1 MNETIGVKGGR
12 NDRRRRMLITKKMKE
27 KLELYYKEQK
37 EKEFK
42 ELEKKVKLQQKL
54 TALVA
59 IPIAAVGQ
67 VYETIT
73 NDPEKKKELL
83 LKEAIELIEK
93 ENMFSESDKKEIIQA
108 LKSGNIFSLNEE
120 LLGKLG
126 LSFGSTKQ
134 VAELDLTEFNKEKE
148 EASLETKEAVL
159 SVVEITLEEKEHK
172 LFPEEKQSQVENL
185 TPETEIKAGIKPND
199 TFDEKLDKLKNHK
212 IIEEYE
218 HELKDVR
225 KDLRELM
232 FEYNVISEEADNVYD
247 SKEAEVLLD
256 RLNAIIKKIEEL
268 KSRLNIE
275 DIDKYDDNYLYV
287 LVSDYIEEFK
297 NKKFVSDIKDS
308 ALYVMISEK
317 LNELDHKKDT
327 LQTKIDNKKTSLEL
341 DENRL
346 EEIKDKYYN
355 FEKFNKDIQKF
366 QENQDKLLEE
376 IKDKMSKAVTVQ
388 ERVEAQ
394 VAGMHRQSR
403 NLLALMGASLMLPG
417 ARTARGLATMAA
429 SYLYFMRNMMQ
440 PNVRTRTLRTIKVE
454 DYHKEIESSINEQ
467 DNVENLL
474 KKTSKQIDLTIKEVE
489 KEFKEYLDHIPECRE
504 LLANLEKI
512 KQEIEEKEYE
522 LKKIKEQQEKNLE
535 KNDAKVKKMTFEQP
549 V

>member
-42 ELEKKVKLQQKL
+42 ELERKVKLQQKL

-59 IPIAAVGQ
+59 IPIAAAGQ

-73 NDPEKKKELL
+73 NDHEKKKALL
-83 LKEAIELIEK
+83 LKETIELIEK
-93 ENMFSESDKKEIIQA
+93 ENMFSESDKKEIILA

-159 SVVEITLEEKEHK
+159 SVVELTLEEKEQK
-172 LFPEEKQSQVENL
+172 LFSEENKEKLSQVENL
-185 TPETEIKAGIKPND
+185 TPETEIKAGIKQD
-199 TFDEKLDKLKNHK
+199 DSIDEKLDKLKNHK

-225 KDLRELM
+225 KDLRELI
-232 FEYNVISEEADNVYD
+232 FEYNVISEEAENVYD
-247 SKEAEVLLD
+247 SKEADALID
-256 RLNAIIKKIEEL
+256 RLNAMRKKIEEL

-275 DIDKYDDNYLYV
+275 DIDKYEDNYLYV
-287 LVSDYIEEFK
+287 LVADYIEEFK
-297 NKKFVSDIKDS
+297 NKNFVSDIKDS
-308 ALYVMISEK
+308 ALYIMISEK
-317 LNELDHKKDT
+317 LDELDNKKGN
-327 LQTKIDNKKTSLEL
+327 LQNKIDNKKTSLEL
-341 DENRL
+341 DEIRM
-346 EEIKDKYYN
+346 EQIKDKYYN
-355 FEKFNKDIQKF
+355 FEKFNNEISKF
-366 QENQDKLLEE
+366 QEMQDKLLDE
-376 IKDKMSKAVTVQ
+376 IKDKMSKAVSVQ
-388 ERVEAQ
+388 ERVETQ
-394 VAGMHRQSR
+394 VVGMHRQSR
-403 NLLALMGASLMLPG
+403 RLLTLMGASLMLPG

-429 SYLYFMRNMMQ
+429 SYLYFMRNIMR

-454 DYHKEIESSINEQ
+454 DYHKEIESSINEL

-474 KKTSKQIDLTIKEVE
+474 KKTSKQIASTIKEVE
-489 KEFKEYLDHIPECRE
+489 TEFKDYINHIPECRE

-535 KNDAKVKKMTFEQP
+535 KNDAKVKTMTNE
-549 V
+549 